1 MKCFRCHKPMYQRVG
16 KFGYYYKCATC
27 GKIVETSGQKS
38 YNSKKYPQ
46 RRLSQKLK
54 NTKTARFLKPSSHI
68 IRGTSVL

>member
-16 KFGYYYKCATC
+16 KFGYYYKCASC

-46 RRLSQKLK
+46 RYDYHK
-54 NTKTARFLKPSSHI
+54 N
-68 IRGTSVL
+68 